1 MTLLLMAAVALV
13 AIFPA
18 SRLPSY
24 KPGEIPHDP
33 FETPEK
39 ARDAAA
45 ALGDREAAAPA

>member
-1 MTLLLMAAVALV
+1 MAGIALL

-18 SRLPSY
+18 SRLPAY
-24 KPGEIPHDP
+24 RPGDIPPDP

-45 ALGDREAAAPA
+45 VLGDREAAAPA

>member
-1 MTLLLMAAVALV
+1 MAGIALV

-18 SRLPSY
+18 SRLPGY
-24 KPGEIPHDP
+24 RPGEIPPDP

-45 ALGDREAAAPA
+45 LVEKAAAPAE